1 MKVSRVERRVI
12 FAETDA
18 MQVVYYGNYLKY
30 FEVGRAEF
38 FREFDF
44 PFTHYIEK
52 GLYLAVTDVA
62 VKYHRPARY
71 DDLLL
76 IETRLVRVGRATL
89 DLGYTITHKE
99 SGQKLVTGMTGHAV
113 LDEKG
118 AVRRLEPDFAERM
131 RALESPPDSPD
142 PARPRPGTRGS
153 GARRP

>member
-52 GLYLAVTDVA
+52 GLYLAVTEVA

-76 IETRLVRVGRATL
+76 IETRLTRVGHATL
-89 DLGYTITHKE
+89 DLGYTIYNRETGE
-99 SGQKLVTGMTGHAV
+99 KLVTGMTGHAV

-118 AVRRLEPDFAERM
+118 TLRRLEPDFAERM
-131 RALESPPDSPD
+131 RALQIRSDPSD
-142 PARPRPGTRGS
+142 PARPRPGTRGPR
-153 GARRP
+153 A

>member
-38 FREFDF
+38 FRQFDL

-76 IETRLVRVGRATL
+76 IETRLTHVGRATL
-89 DLGYTITHKE
+89 NLGYVLYNQDTR
-99 SGQKLVTGMTGHAV
+99 QKLVTGTTGHAV

-118 AVRRLEPDFAERM
+118 SVRRFEPDFAERM
-131 RALESPPDSPD
+131 HALVTPPDSSD
-142 PARPRPGTRGS
+142 RPRSRIHAHTPTGRQ
-153 GARRP
+153 